1 MSVCYNKK
9 REMNCKEIFFVETLQ
24 ENGKKCRSDVV
35 TNSVLKKKRKLT
47 SEDGRVSRKGGKK
60 PDKKMILSLT
70 VNN

>member
-1 MSVCYNKK
+1 M
-9 REMNCKEIFFVETLQ
+9 ETLQ

-47 SEDGRVSRKGGKK
+47 SEDGRVSGKGGKK
-60 PDKKMILSLT
+60 PDKKMILSLA